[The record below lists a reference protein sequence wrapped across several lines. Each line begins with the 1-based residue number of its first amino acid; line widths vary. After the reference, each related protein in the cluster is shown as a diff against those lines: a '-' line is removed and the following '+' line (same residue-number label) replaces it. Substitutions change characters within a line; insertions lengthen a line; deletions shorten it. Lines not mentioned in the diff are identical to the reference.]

1 MPRKP
6 SSAAPVESKADSAGP
21 VVQEETPVDAANEN
35 SSSETMVVLPASDE
49 PVRMGGH
56 VLTEAGWVV
65 ETALVPGA
73 ATEDTT
79 AVDSDP
85 APEQE

>member
-21 VVQEETPVDAANEN
+21 VVQEETPVDAPNEN
-35 SSSETMVVLPASDE
+35 SSSETMVVLPAPDE

-65 ETALVPGA
+65 ETDPVPG
-73 ATEDTT
+73 ATEDTE
-79 AVDSDP
+79 AESGP